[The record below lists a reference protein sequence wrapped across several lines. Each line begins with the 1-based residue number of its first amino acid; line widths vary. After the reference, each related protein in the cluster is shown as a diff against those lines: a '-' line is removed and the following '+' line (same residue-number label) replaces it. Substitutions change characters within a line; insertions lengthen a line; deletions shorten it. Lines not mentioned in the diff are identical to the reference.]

1 MKYKRFE
8 ELPVWNDAV
17 TLAAR
22 AFSLGRAAELRRL
35 GDAANQLERAALSV
49 SNNIAEGF
57 ERGTTQEMLSFIY
70 YARGSAGE
78 VRSILHVL
86 DRVQGIAHLQP
97 DICDLKTLAESIS
110 RQLRAWADTLQNS
123 DIKGARYSTDETRER
138 AESRKRADAFMAKLK
153 DITVASHLKSAI

>member
-17 TLAAR
+17 TLAAQ
-22 AFSLGRAAELRRL
+22 AFSLGRDTELRRL

-57 ERGTTQEMLSFIY
+57 ERGTTQEMLTFIY

-86 DRVQGIAHLQP
+86 DRVQGIAHLKSA
-97 DICDLKTLAESIS
+97 ICNLKSLAESIS
-110 RQLRAWADTLQNS
+110 RQLRAWAGTLQNS
-123 DIKGARYSTDETRER
+123 DLKGARYTNDQTRER
-138 AESRKRADAFMAKLK
+138 AESRRRADAFMAKLK
-153 DITVASHLKSAI
+153 DITAADRLQSAS